1 VRARRWH
8 GIDDET
14 GAEVLE
20 WAVVTVI
27 LIVATYAILQAVGSE
42 FGAIAG
48 AVLYR
53 IRDFVGL

>member
-1 VRARRWH
+1 MRSRRSTS
-8 GIDDET
+8 EF

-27 LIVATYAILQAVGSE
+27 LIVATYAILQTVGSE
-42 FGAIAG
+42 FGTVAST
-48 AVLYR
+48 VLFR